1 MKNDPLVKNIEDLA
15 AGLYLHLKITNEL
28 FPRVL
33 ATRRFEND
41 NAEYFGGFVPKTSVR
56 ILIGFLNRKFRL
68 RSCDI
73 EIDGNFS
80 VPCTQY
86 YKGRC
91 LAPCVRSL
99 CEHDQYLDAVDL
111 VRLFLANKREELLAK
126 LYGRMD
132 EASDA
137 LDFETAAS
145 WRDLIESIEKFWE
158 NPRLPVWLNDATDTL
173 AAEEVDG
180 ETQVFLVTQRGK
192 RVLGRKVFRF
202 PKTGHAQAI
211 AKVVRGFYL
220 FHLPKEIRVLED
232 FDDQREITDEL
243 SKRFG
248 RRAKITVLD
257 PADRRLTT
265 AFALTEA
272 LSESEIDAAGPH
284 ATAHEI
290 GAVLIRDFELTSPPK
305 RIEVYDV
312 AHISA
317 KSFVAAWSVSKSAK
331 FISSEYG
338 FELVP
343 EISELASLAGT
354 IGRRL
359 QTVKVLPDLIL
370 VDGGK
375 SQVTAAARALA
386 EASQNI
392 PVIGA
397 VKPRSKHAEISHFI
411 LENGCKIPFHPTS
424 AAHNLLKLLRD
435 DAHDLANRVHRDLRD
450 MAYHYEL
457 AEMLPSLNEGQ
468 RRELLAAAG
477 SLKKVKELEKKTM
490 VKLFDL
496 RTAGKIV
503 RDIENFEAGKSPPV
517 LPLIVP
523 LRFVAENCGAD
534 DLRPIDPK

>member
-1 MKNDPLVKNIEDLA
+1 MKNDPPVKISESIGAN
-15 AGLYLHLKITNEL
+15 LYPHLKITDEA

-41 NAEYFGGFVPKTSVR
+41 GAEYFGGFVPKTSVR

-73 EIDGNFS
+73 EIDGNFN

-86 YKGRC
+86 FKRRC

-99 CEHDQYLDAVDL
+99 CDRDRYLEML
-111 VRLFLANKREELLAK
+111 QIVRLFLSDRREQLLST
-126 LYGRMD
+126 LYETMD
-132 EASDA
+132 GASND
-137 LDFETAAS
+137 LDFETAAD
-145 WRDLIESIEKFWE
+145 WRDLIESIERFWE
-158 NPRLPVWLNDATDTL
+158 NARFQVWLNDAIDTL

-180 ETQVFLVTQRGK
+180 ETQVFLVTQRGR

-202 PKTGHAQAI
+202 PTTTHARAI
-211 AKVVRGFYL
+211 ANVMRGFYL

-232 FDDQREITDEL
+232 FDDQREITEEL
-243 SKRFG
+243 STRFG

-257 PADRRLTT
+257 PEDRRLTT

-272 LSESEIDAAGPH
+272 LSESEIDAARPQ
-284 ATAHEI
+284 ATPKEI
-290 GAVLIRDFELTSPPK
+290 ERGLMRDFHLGQRPES
-305 RIEVYDV
+305 IEAFDV
-312 AHISA
+312 AHISS
-317 KSFVAAWSVSKSAK
+317 KSFVAAWSVSRSAK
-331 FISSEYG
+331 FTPERYG
-338 FELVP
+338 FQLVP
-343 EISELASLAGT
+343 EIAELASLAGT
-354 IGRRL
+354 IRRR
-359 QTVKVLPDLIL
+359 VEGGEHVPDLIL

-375 SQVTAAARALA
+375 SQLAAAVKILA
-386 EASQNI
+386 EAKRKI

-397 VKPRSKHAEISHFI
+397 VKPRSRHSEISHFI
-411 LENGCKIPFHPTS
+411 LEGGEQITFDPSS

-477 SLKKVKELEKKTM
+477 SLRKVQDMDEKTLR
-490 VKLFDL
+490 KLFHPETTDTIMRDL
-496 RTAGKIV
+496 ERYQAG
-503 RDIENFEAGKSPPV
+503 NFPHV

-523 LRFVAENCGAD
+523 LRLVAENGGAD
-534 DLRPIDPK
+534 DLRPIDQK